1 MPALPDEGTLLI
13 LDGMGVPLYST
24 RGATQTLEPIEGA
37 RQTAR
42 TINGELIDLTIG
54 PEFQKFRST
63 ISCTDDRPP
72 RHLWP
77 GQVVTVYC
85 VCDLVYPSAGI
96 APRTA
101 APGSLRTEG
110 DFNIIRPVLEM
121 MLMNNPA
128 SFAEYEADHS
138 WTLEFEEV

>member
-1 MPALPDEGTLLI
+1 MPTLPDEGTLLI
-13 LDGMGVPLYST
+13 LDGMGVPLYSS
-24 RGATQTLEPIEGA
+24 RGARQTLEPIDGA
-37 RQTAR
+37 KQVAR
-42 TINGELIDLTIG
+42 TINGELVDLTVG

-63 ISCTDDRPP
+63 ITCTDVRPP

-85 VCDLVYPSAGI
+85 VCDMVYPVGGI
-96 APRTA
+96 APRNA
-101 APGSLRTEG
+101 VPDSLRVEG

-121 MLMNNPA
+121 MLIHNPA
-128 SFAEYEADHS
+128 EADEYGAAHS